1 MNTTKP
7 IIKRLK
13 ARGFFLL
20 PTVFCLLCAQ
30 RAEAQATTLVKPR
43 QYTLFQG
50 WLTNGQAITTNAAL
64 PGQTIGVFTNTL
76 TPYSGSHPLGL
87 AALMSVTNSNPG
99 ASNITIIVYP
109 AYDNY
114 GGNTNGINESYGTNF
129 ATVPILTWTPS
140 YKTNATV
147 LTNIASVAWEPA
159 TAMGYT
165 ISNGSSS
172 NVYLTFIQSQ
182 SP

>member
-1 MNTTKP
+1 M
-7 IIKRLK
+7 KRILK
-13 ARGFFLL
+13 NINAAAWTGLL
-20 PTVFCLLCAQ
+20 AVSAISLQPSAFAQ
-30 RAEAQATTLVKPR
+30 PTTLVKPR

-87 AALMSVTNSNPG
+87 AALMSVTNSNPA
-99 ASNITIIVYP
+99 ASNITITVYP
-109 AYDNY
+109 AYDNN

-147 LTNIASVAWEPA
+147 LTNIASSAWEPA

-172 NVYLTFIQSQ
+172 NVYLTLIQSQ